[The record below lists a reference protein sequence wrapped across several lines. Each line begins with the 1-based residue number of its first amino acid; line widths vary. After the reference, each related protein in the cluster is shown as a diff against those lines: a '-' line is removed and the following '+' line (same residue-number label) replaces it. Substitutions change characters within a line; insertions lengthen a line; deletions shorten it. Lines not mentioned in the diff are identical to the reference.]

1 MRHGSS
7 CFGSFGVVYVV
18 DVRPRP
24 SSEYEVVRICLSG
37 AVSGSALGYSA
48 MTPAAYVN
56 NKEVDNSLL
65 LVT

>member
-1 MRHGSS
+1 MLLMCGLVRR
-7 CFGSFGVVYVV
+7 SF
-18 DVRPRP
+18 P
-24 SSEYEVVRICLSG
+24 EYEVVWICLSG

-48 MTPAAYVN
+48 MTPAAYAN

>member
-1 MRHGSS
+1 M
-7 CFGSFGVVYVV
+7 YVV
-18 DVRPRP
+18 DVRPR
-24 SSEYEVVRICLSG
+24 SSFVPGYQVVWICLSG

-48 MTPAAYVN
+48 MTPATYAN